1 MADTPPNDG
10 AARPDDTAK
19 LELPSLNPFKRRRS
33 RRDPEPVEPVEPVE
47 APEAAGAPE
56 AAAEPV
62 TEPVPPPAPEAA
74 VEPVTEPVPP
84 PAAEPAHEPEP
95 AVTPARDIEETRPF
109 VAAPERT
116 GTNGVYGEEPADEP
130 ASEPA
135 SEPGQRKATRP
146 GRGLPS
152 LPAPLAALL
161 GGLVVGAFGVG
172 LTWVSLTGCD
182 AVRGTESCGGA
193 GVLVVFVIL
202 VLMVLLG
209 GLVLT
214 LLHLKDARATSF
226 LAVGVLFVVVLLT
239 PQDAL
244 FSAWMFLVV
253 PLVSAAAFVL
263 AHWVTATFVEPQ
275 PEKGP
280 AHDVR

>member
-1 MADTPPNDG
+1 V
-10 AARPDDTAK
+10 
-19 LELPSLNPFKRRRS
+19 
-33 RRDPEPVEPVEPVE
+33 PEPPAIDDGYPGKPTDEV
-47 APEAAGAPE
+47 APEP
-56 AAAEPV
+56 
-62 TEPVPPPAPEAA
+62 T
-74 VEPVTEPVPP
+74 
-84 PAAEPAHEPEP
+84 
-95 AVTPARDIEETRPF
+95 
-109 VAAPERT
+109 
-116 GTNGVYGEEPADEP
+116 
-130 ASEPA
+130 
-135 SEPGQRKATRP
+135 SEPGQRKAARP
-146 GRGLPS
+146 RRGLPT

-161 GGLVVGAFGVG
+161 GGLVVGAFGAG

-182 AVRGTESCGGA
+182 AIRGTESCGGA

-209 GLVLT
+209 GLVLAM
-214 LLHLKDARATSF
+214 LHLNDAKATSF

-244 FSAWMFLVV
+244 FSVWIFLVV

>member
-1 MADTPPNDG
+1 MADTPPDDG
-10 AARPDDTAK
+10 AARSDDTAK
-19 LELPSLNPFKRRRS
+19 LELPSLERVERRRP
-33 RRDPEPVEPVEPVE
+33 RR
-47 APEAAGAPE
+47 
-56 AAAEPV
+56 
-62 TEPVPPPAPEAA
+62 
-74 VEPVTEPVPP
+74 
-84 PAAEPAHEPEP
+84 EPEP
-95 AVTPARDIEETRPF
+95 TAVPVEDTEETRPF
-109 VAAPERT
+109 VLAPEPAA
-116 GTNGVYGEEPADEP
+116 TNGAHAEEPVDGSEA
-130 ASEPA
+130 EPA

-146 GRGLPS
+146 RQGLPT

-161 GGLVVGAFGVG
+161 GGLVVGAFGAG

-182 AVRGTESCGGA
+182 AIRGTESCGGA
-193 GVLVVFVIL
+193 GVLVIFAIL

-209 GLVLT
+209 GLVLAM
-214 LLHLKDARATSF
+214 LHLNDAKATSF

>member
-10 AARPDDTAK
+10 AARSDDTAK
-19 LELPSLNPFKRRRS
+19 LELPSLNPFRRRRA
-33 RRDPEPVEPVEPVE
+33 RREPGPVEPVE
-47 APEAAGAPE
+47 APEPASGP
-56 AAAEPV
+56 EPV
-62 TEPVPPPAPEAA
+62 TEPVQPPAPE
-74 VEPVTEPVPP
+74 
-84 PAAEPAHEPEP
+84 PARGPEP
-95 AVTPARDIEETRPF
+95 AFTPSDDTEDTRP
-109 VAAPERT
+109 VVPVPEPPAIEDDYAEEPTAEGAPEPT
-116 GTNGVYGEEPADEP
+116 
-130 ASEPA
+130 
-135 SEPGQRKATRP
+135 SEPGQRKAARP
-146 GRGLPS
+146 RRGAPS
-152 LPAPLAALL
+152 LPGPLVALL
-161 GGLVVGAFGVG
+161 GGLVVGAFGAG
-172 LTWVSLTGCD
+172 LAWVSLTGCD
-182 AVRGTESCGGA
+182 AIRGTESCGGA
-193 GVLVVFVIL
+193 GVLVIFVIL

-209 GLVLT
+209 GLVLA
-214 LLHLKDARATSF
+214 LLRLNDAKATSF

>member
-1 MADTPPNDG
+1 MADSPPDDG
-10 AARPDDTAK
+10 AARSDDTAK
-19 LELPSLNPFKRRRS
+19 LELPSLNPFKRRRA
-33 RRDPEPVEPVEPVE
+33 RREPEPVEPLE
-47 APEAAGAPE
+47 APEPDRGPE

-62 TEPVPPPAPEAA
+62 AEPVRPPAPE
-74 VEPVTEPVPP
+74 
-84 PAAEPAHEPEP
+84 PAREPEP
-95 AVTPARDIEETRPF
+95 AVTAAEDTEDTEETRPF
-109 VAAPERT
+109 VSVPEPAA
-116 GTNGVYGEEPADEP
+116 TNGAYAEGHTDEVEPT
-130 ASEPA
+130 
-135 SEPGQRKATRP
+135 SEPGQRKASRP
-146 GRGLPS
+146 RPSLPS

-161 GGLVVGAFGVG
+161 GGLVVGVFGAG

-182 AVRGTESCGGA
+182 ALRGTESCGGA
-193 GVLVVFVIL
+193 GVLVIFVIL

-209 GLVLT
+209 GLVLAM
-214 LLHLKDARATSF
+214 LHLNDAKATSF

-244 FSAWMFLVV
+244 FSVWMFLVV

>member
-1 MADTPPNDG
+1 MADTPPDDG
-10 AARPDDTAK
+10 AARSDDTAK
-19 LELPSLNPFKRRRS
+19 LELPSLNPFKRRRA
-33 RRDPEPVEPVEPVE
+33 RREPEPVEPLE
-47 APEAAGAPE
+47 APEPDRGPE

-62 TEPVPPPAPEAA
+62 TEPVPPPAPE
-74 VEPVTEPVPP
+74 
-84 PAAEPAHEPEP
+84 PAREPEP
-95 AVTPARDIEETRPF
+95 VVTPAADTEETRPF
-109 VAAPERT
+109 VSVPEPAA
-116 GTNGVYGEEPADEP
+116 TNGAYAEGHTDE
-130 ASEPA
+130 AEPA
-135 SEPGQRKATRP
+135 SEPGQRKASRP
-146 GRGLPS
+146 RPSLPS

-161 GGLVVGAFGVG
+161 GGLVVGVFGAG

-182 AVRGTESCGGA
+182 ALRGTESCGGA
-193 GVLVVFVIL
+193 GVLVTFVIL

-209 GLVLT
+209 GLVLAM
-214 LLHLKDARATSF
+214 LHLNDAKATSF

-244 FSAWMFLVV
+244 FSVWMFLVV

>member
-1 MADTPPNDG
+1 MADSPPDDR
-10 AARPDDTAK
+10 AARSDDTAK
-19 LELPSLNPFKRRRS
+19 LELPSLNPFKRRRA
-33 RRDPEPVEPVEPVE
+33 RREPEPVEPVSPEPASRPAAVPE
-47 APEAAGAPE
+47 PATEPLPPTAPE
-56 AAAEPV
+56 
-62 TEPVPPPAPEAA
+62 PAP
-74 VEPVTEPVPP
+74 
-84 PAAEPAHEPEP
+84 EPEP
-95 AVTPARDIEETRPF
+95 AATPAEDTEHTRPF
-109 VAAPERT
+109 VPLPERPAED
-116 GTNGVYGEEPADEP
+116 GYAEEPTDEV
-130 ASEPA
+130 EPA
-135 SEPGQRKATRP
+135 SEPGQRKAARP
-146 GRGLPS
+146 RPTLPT

-161 GGLVVGAFGVG
+161 GGLVVGAFGAG

-182 AVRGTESCGGA
+182 AIRGTESCGGA
-193 GVLVVFVIL
+193 GVLVILVIL

-209 GLVLT
+209 GLVLAM
-214 LLHLKDARATSF
+214 LHLNDAKATSV

-244 FSAWMFLVV
+244 FSVWMFLVV

>member
-1 MADTPPNDG
+1 MADTPPEDG
-10 AARPDDTAK
+10 AARSDDTAK
-19 LELPSLNPFKRRRS
+19 LELPSLNPFRRRRA
-33 RRDPEPVEPVEPVE
+33 RREPEPVEPLD
-47 APEAAGAPE
+47 APEPAGRPE

-62 TEPVPPPAPEAA
+62 TERVRPTAPEPAPE
-74 VEPVTEPVPP
+74 
-84 PAAEPAHEPEP
+84 PAL
-95 AVTPARDIEETRPF
+95 TPDEDTEETRPF
-109 VAAPERT
+109 VPVPEPT
-116 GTNGVYGEEPADEP
+116 ATNGAYAEEPAGAP
-130 ASEPA
+130 EPA
-135 SEPGQRKATRP
+135 SEPGQRKAARP
-146 GRGLPS
+146 RRGLPT

-161 GGLVVGAFGVG
+161 GGLVVGAVGAG

-182 AVRGTESCGGA
+182 AIRGTESCGGA
-193 GVLVVFVIL
+193 GVLVILVIL

-209 GLVLT
+209 GLVLA
-214 LLHLKDARATSF
+214 LLHLNDAKATSV

-244 FSAWMFLVV
+244 FSPWMFLVV
-253 PLVSAAAFVL
+253 PLVSGAAFVL